1 MYRPGLAAR
10 FKGVVNS
17 ELLSRFQLVRRV
29 FMLLYAESRV
39 PELLFLQVK
48 EAQASVLEPFLGK
61 SQHVHHGERY
71 YVRQLHDWK
80 GGIDVERLQVPGATL
95 YARICGATL
104 ARAHARWG
112 GRIAIAAYLGKGDVF
127 DRAMA
132 AFSVAYADQNE
143 RDYNAF
149 VEAVSSGR
157 ITAQPGL

>member
-61 SQHVHHGERY
+61 SQYVHHGERVVAGQRLMQAAGDTFLGWRRIKGLDGLARDY

-104 ARAHARWG
+104 ARAHAR
-112 GRIAIAAYLGKGDVF
+112 
-127 DRAMA
+127 
-132 AFSVAYADQNE
+132 
-143 RDYNAF
+143 
-149 VEAVSSGR
+149 
-157 ITAQPGL
+157 